1 LEKISIGGISN
12 SGVHN
17 TLHSP
22 KPSEKTINLFIDKS
36 MKTKLS
42 RDKFVQRIRAH
53 LEHDGFPRLE
63 MTLIVAFTGLSGFL
77 TSVLLLHCG
86 LLTIWLRYV
95 CAFSVAYAVFFILLW
110 LWLHKRSS
118 DLIDAVDLL
127 NVIPSPSGVSSSSLN
142 ILEAGGGNFSG
153 AGASSSFES
162 LASEGTT
169 APLSGMG
176 DALEVA
182 GEADEFAIPL
192 FIIIAIG
199 AAVLALFASSAVVI
213 ASAPVLFA
221 ELMVD
226 AFLSASLYHRLK
238 GLHTRHWLHTA
249 LRKTILPFLISATF
263 FVGLGWFM
271 QHMVP
276 QAHSLG
282 EVIHHYRTTP

>member
-1 LEKISIGGISN
+1 
-12 SGVHN
+12 
-17 TLHSP
+17 
-22 KPSEKTINLFIDKS
+22 
-36 MKTKLS
+36 MKKRFS
-42 RDKFVQRIRAH
+42 REKFVQRIRAH

-86 LLTIWLRYV
+86 LVTIWLRYV
-95 CAFSVAYAVFFILLW
+95 CAFGVAYAVFFILLW
-110 LWLHKRSS
+110 LWLHKRSN
-118 DLIDAVDLL
+118 DLIDTVDLL
-127 NVIPSPSGVSSSSLN
+127 NVIPSPSGVSSSSVNALD
-142 ILEAGGGNFSG
+142 AGGGNFSG
-153 AGASSSFES
+153 AGASDSFES
-162 LASEGTT
+162 LASEGTST
-169 APLSGMG
+169 SLGGVG
-176 DALEVA
+176 DALDVV

-192 FIIIAIG
+192 VIIIAIG
-199 AAVLALFASSAVVI
+199 AAVFALLASSAVVI

-271 QHMVP
+271 QHLVP

-282 EVIHHYRTTP
+282 DVIHHYRTTP